1 MQILLWSTSSLAPLR
16 QLFPGSIFLDV
27 QLALADTCL
36 LALSPLA
43 PQRKVTR
50 HPSHHTHTSTM
61 SYCSHKRR
69 CFCFLS
75 LLSSAPYP
83 TASFR
88 PLLQT
93 HKWLWLLRSTSHVTR
108 HTSHLTPHTSHLT
121 RLSLPTLYV
130 AGHHLFLCC
139 PPPIF
144 FLLLHDNKRPPSV
157 AQHGRLLLL

>member
-75 LLSSAPYP
+75 LLSSALYP

-121 RLSLPTLYV
+121 PHTSVIANPQRRRTSSLSMLSPT
-130 AGHHLFLCC
+130 HLL
-139 PPPIF
+139 PPPA
-144 FLLLHDNKRPPSV
+144 RQQ
-157 AQHGRLLLL
+157 AAT